1 MDNKNII
8 EKISISKYRTQLM
21 GFAMLW
27 IMIYH
32 IGIDVTFL
40 NPITRS
46 GYLGVD
52 IFIFLSAYGLYH
64 GFKKYSSIK
73 IFYKKR
79 ILRILP
85 TYYLVLL
92 TISIIKCL
100 YTNSFDYERFFQ
112 DASFI
117 GFFFPNLKWS
127 YFLWYIPG
135 ILFLYAIFP
144 FIYNNIKRLENVKTL
159 IVVFITLFII
169 NFILTYEIFTNKLE
183 KFSVLL
189 LIPRIFVFIIG
200 LITADLESKYS
211 QKIFHNKAKWIFIF
225 LLSLIVIFM
234 SKMFLSYYQLR
245 ICMLETT
252 PFIVGIPGIFIALI
266 FLYEKLPTVIKRIV
280 TFSGIYSLELY
291 CVHESLYFLSYKL
304 TFNTGISIYWSFT
317 IFVCLSFLLA
327 YILNRLVGII
337 ISRYK

>member
-92 TISIIKCL
+92 TI
-100 YTNSFDYERFFQ
+100 
-112 DASFI
+112 
-117 GFFFPNLKWS
+117 
-127 YFLWYIPG
+127 
-135 ILFLYAIFP
+135 
-144 FIYNNIKRLENVKTL
+144 
-159 IVVFITLFII
+159 
-169 NFILTYEIFTNKLE
+169 
-183 KFSVLL
+183 
-189 LIPRIFVFIIG
+189 
-200 LITADLESKYS
+200 
-211 QKIFHNKAKWIFIF
+211 
-225 LLSLIVIFM
+225 
-234 SKMFLSYYQLR
+234 
-245 ICMLETT
+245 
-252 PFIVGIPGIFIALI
+252 
-266 FLYEKLPTVIKRIV
+266 
-280 TFSGIYSLELY
+280 
-291 CVHESLYFLSYKL
+291 
-304 TFNTGISIYWSFT
+304 
-317 IFVCLSFLLA
+317 
-327 YILNRLVGII
+327 
-337 ISRYK
+337 